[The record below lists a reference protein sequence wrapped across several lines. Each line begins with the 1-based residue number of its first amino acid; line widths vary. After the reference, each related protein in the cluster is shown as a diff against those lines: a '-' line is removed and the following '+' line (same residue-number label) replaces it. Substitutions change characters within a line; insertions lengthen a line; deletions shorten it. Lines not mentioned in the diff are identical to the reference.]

1 MLVTTYQPTTR
12 IRRRFHPV
20 HLIIYCLPSGTGLKP
35 VALGL
40 MNASHKI
47 ARLKN
52 TTLSNASSAA
62 GHPVLPNCLSA
73 TLSFLV
79 GMVRPIFCWIPVA
92 LTQVITKS
100 KAPRS
105 SPISLS
111 GKNPQNRPQI
121 RNNLSL
127 KSAIPDKAVT
137 CHSCDP
143 DKCVTYSQKKK
154 AGPHTGLLLRHIQ
167 SIQYI
172 SAHKMYIRVL
182 SLPQHCVLSPQHFV
196 FNFSKDFN
204 SH

>member
-100 KAPRS
+100 TPRRCDNVVR
-105 SPISLS
+105 IRTITEHVFLS
-111 GKNPQNRPQI
+111 RVYVWSEWNR
-121 RNNLSL
+121 R
-127 KSAIPDKAVT
+127 SAMAT
-137 CHSCDP
+137 
-143 DKCVTYSQKKK
+143 
-154 AGPHTGLLLRHIQ
+154 LR
-167 SIQYI
+167 
-172 SAHKMYIRVL
+172 L
-182 SLPQHCVLSPQHFV
+182 
-196 FNFSKDFN
+196 
-204 SH
+204 